1 MHEHDHEKRVDDIM
15 EQRNEAEAREVLL
28 EEMEKIK
35 KFSYV
40 RLKNFMSAMSME
52 AYDTVA
58 KSGAGYEINV
68 ESSWQDNPEGNL
80 LVHVMV
86 FEKEWLAFFPVA
98 GGFVMAPDGSVLE
111 DWIDE

>member
-15 EQRNEAEAREVLL
+15 EQRNEAEAREVLS

-35 KFSYV
+35 KFSYE
-40 RLKNFMSAMSME
+40 RLKNLMGAMSME

-68 ESSWQDNPEGNL
+68 ESSWQDNPV
-80 LVHVMV
+80 VHVMV

-98 GGFVMAPDGSVLE
+98 GGFVMVPDGSVLE